1 MSLGNLDMLSETTEE
16 RPIGLILDIPDTLH
30 SYREG
35 QKLKANHLKLSQ
47 SPEPTLNTPLTLPP
61 ELENDI
67 PNKPRS
73 HRSSKRNVKLPEKAS
88 PERRAAQLARY
99 RAKRLI
105 RLEKLARGY
114 VSGHMKIRYA
124 CRKSLAD
131 TRPRVKGRFTK
142 VQE

>member
-1 MSLGNLDMLSETTEE
+1 MGGRRRRRASCSPRRASRCP
-16 RPIGLILDIPDTLH
+16 RP
-30 SYREG
+30 
-35 QKLKANHLKLSQ
+35 
-47 SPEPTLNTPLTLPP
+47 PLTLPP
-61 ELENDI
+61 ELENSI

-73 HRSSKRNVKLPEKAS
+73 HRSSKRNTKLPPRAD
-88 PERRAAQLARY
+88 PERREAQLARY

-142 VQE
+142 VGA